1 MAKNTR
7 DQLLQNLGATIGVLN
22 DVSQTIVTAGE
33 FSIEPRSIYH
43 PRVRELS
50 PDRNL
55 VLFEDG
61 LIYVP
66 SGKAPTGSGRVI
78 VSGMDRG
85 PGFPALFLYT
95 NPAGEPCTRCHGSG
109 VEP

>member
-1 MAKNTR
+1 MAKNIR
-7 DQLLQNLGATIGVLN
+7 DQLLHNLGATIGVLN
-22 DVSQTIVTAGE
+22 DASQTIVTAGQ
-33 FSIEPRSIYH
+33 FPIEPRSIYYSH
-43 PRVRELS
+43 VTDLP

-66 SGKAPTGSGRVI
+66 TRDVPIEGGRII
-78 VSGMDRG
+78 VSGIGRG
-85 PGFPALFLYT
+85 PRFPALFLYT
-95 NPAGEPCTRCHGSG
+95 NPAGEPCSRCHGSG